1 MARFPQEYDENVR
14 RRKQSK
20 TSKTSQSTRRSDH
33 KHEYEKV
40 IIREFIGY
48 AWGGRCSLCGRF
60 QGSYGRFSTAR
71 YMDFRRPES
80 FEKPGISNQD
90 FLSLEE
96 IRARYPGIP
105 VYEFFYEDMRYH
117 LMP

>member
-1 MARFPQEYDENVR
+1 MRRPQEHDEDVR
-14 RRKQSK
+14 HRKQSK
-20 TSKTSQSTRRSDH
+20 TSRTSQSARRSNH

-48 AWGGRCSLCGRF
+48 AWSSRCRLCGRF
-60 QGSYGRFSTAR
+60 QSGYSRFSTTR

-80 FEKPGISNQD
+80 FGKPGISNQD

-105 VYEFFYEDMRYH
+105 VYEFSYEDMRYH
-117 LMP
+117 LIP

>member
-1 MARFPQEYDENVR
+1 MRRPQEHDEDVR
-14 RRKQSK
+14 HRKQSK
-20 TSKTSQSTRRSDH
+20 TSRTSQSARRSSH

-48 AWGGRCSLCGRF
+48 AWSSRCRLCGRF
-60 QGSYGRFSTAR
+60 QSSYSRFSTTR

-80 FEKPGISNQD
+80 FGKPGEFPIRI

-96 IRARYPGIP
+96 ISSKIP
-105 VYEFFYEDMRYH
+105 QH
-117 LMP
+117 TCL